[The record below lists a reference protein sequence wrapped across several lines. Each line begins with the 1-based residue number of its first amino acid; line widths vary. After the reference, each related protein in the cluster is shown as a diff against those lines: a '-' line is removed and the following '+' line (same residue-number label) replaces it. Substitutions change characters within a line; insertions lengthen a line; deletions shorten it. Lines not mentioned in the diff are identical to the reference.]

1 MLDLVVWERG
11 AAPLGH
17 GAVSR
22 VATMP
27 HSLQNA
33 GASHGAVA
41 SRRFAAGRQLTPFL
55 LVSLSAAHC
64 VFSLDLLGLVEGLV
78 GIPLRL
84 LRVPTK
90 KFARRLRSLGRLSKP
105 TAARAVPRF
114 RTGLAVAMSQKAGL
128 ARHPEQRLSHALDA
142 VRPPLR
148 APLS

>member
-27 HSLQNA
+27 HSLQNT
-33 GASHGAVA
+33 GASHRAVA
-41 SRRFAAGRQLTPFL
+41 SRRFAAGTAAHAVPFG
-55 LVSLSAAHC
+55 SFSAAHC

-90 KFARRLRSLGRLSKP
+90 KFARRLGEPSW
-105 TAARAVPRF
+105 V
-114 RTGLAVAMSQKAGL
+114 
-128 ARHPEQRLSHALDA
+128 
-142 VRPPLR
+142 
-148 APLS
+148 